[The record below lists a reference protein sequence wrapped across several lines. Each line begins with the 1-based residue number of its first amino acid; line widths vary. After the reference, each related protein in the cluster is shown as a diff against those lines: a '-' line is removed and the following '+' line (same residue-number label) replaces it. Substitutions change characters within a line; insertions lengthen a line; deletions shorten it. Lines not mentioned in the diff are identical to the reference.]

1 MGVVEDSIVVRAT
14 PEEAFDLAQD
24 YALRLKW
31 DPFLADLKFLDGAT
45 VAAVGVKTWVRSKRG
60 LEMTSQYVA
69 LDRPRVVAITMAA
82 GSGPWFFS
90 KFGGSW
96 RFRAAESDGSDD
108 GPRTVVTMR
117 YTFEVVP
124 WLRWLSWGAERMIE
138 RVFLKDVRGR
148 LAGLKRGL
156 EELGLR
162 AELSLRVDADQREDE
177 GDDEADPARRSERP
191 GNAGDGRGER

>member
-1 MGVVEDSIVVRAT
+1 MGVIEDSIVVHAT

-31 DPFLADLKFLDGAT
+31 DPFLAELRFLDGAT
-45 VAAVGVKTWVRSKRG
+45 VAAVGVKTRVRSKRG
-60 LEMTSQYVA
+60 LEMTSVYVA
-69 LDRPRVVAITMAA
+69 LDRPRVVAITMAP
-82 GSGPWFFS
+82 GSGPWFFA

-96 RFRAAESDGSDD
+96 RFRALDDEDGT
-108 GPRTVVTMR
+108 PRTVVTMR
-117 YTFEVVP
+117 YTFEVAR

-138 RVFLKDVRGR
+138 RAFLKDVRGR

-162 AELSLRVDADQREDE
+162 GGEAGRPSGAESGSDT
-177 GDDEADPARRSERP
+177 
-191 GNAGDGRGER
+191 